1 LRLLFKYFGL
11 IFTDKEI
18 KSMFQHN
25 QLQVNPEAGI
35 AVEQAQALGEMAT
48 PPALNYASV
57 VGEMPGA
64 FITTPDSGTPSN
76 QSPGNCVNGSVNNS
90 GKVEDQ

>member
-1 LRLLFKYFGL
+1 MLN
-11 IFTDKEI
+11 
-18 KSMFQHN
+18 HN
-25 QLQVNPEAGI
+25 KLNVNPEAGI
-35 AVEQAQALGEMAT
+35 ASEPVQALGEMAT
-48 PPALNYASV
+48 PAALNYASV